1 MYNIA
6 SSTADITTALINA
19 GLIIGVVVSSIL
31 IGWVALMGLGY
42 ARRHIGK
49 LLGRKF

>member
-6 SSTADITTALINA
+6 SSTADVSQALTNGGTVIA
-19 GLIIGVVVSSIL
+19 LVVSSIL

>member
-1 MYNIA
+1 MYGIA
-6 SSTADITTALINA
+6 SSSADVTTALTNA
-19 GLIIGVVVSSIL
+19 GIL
-31 IGWVALMGLGY
+31 IALVVASVLVGWVALMGLGY